1 LSQGVDGL
9 GKESLQS
16 ASSLA
21 RASVFNQG
29 CIVTPRKHI
38 DRNTQGSAPRDL
50 HAFACAF
57 GIDMQS
63 LGYPRL
69 DRSEPTTTPGKGSA

>member
-1 LSQGVDGL
+1 LSQGVDEL
-9 GKESLQS
+9 SKESLQS

-29 CIVTPRKHI
+29 CIVTTRKHI
-38 DRNTQGSAPRDL
+38 DGNTQGSALRGL

-63 LGYPRL
+63 LGYSQL
-69 DRSEPTTTPGKGSA
+69 DRSEPTSTPGKGSA